1 MAREMINDMDI
12 ENVVGGSIVFSTDHT
27 TCGLNCNDQCKVN
40 DFDAALQ
47 FIKDNYSTMSEKD
60 IMRNLVA
67 RGYITR
73 L

>member
-27 TCGLNCNDQCKVN
+27 TCGLNCNNQCKVN
-40 DFDAALQ
+40 DFDGALQ
-47 FIKDNYSTMSEKD
+47 FIKDNYNTMSERD

-67 RGYITR
+67 QGYITR

>member
-1 MAREMINDMDI
+1 MEREKIGEQI
-12 ENVVGGSIVFSTDHT
+12 AEEVVGGSIVFSTDHT
-27 TCGLNCNDQCKVN
+27 TCGLNCNNQCKVN
-40 DFDAALQ
+40 DYDGALK
-47 FIKDNYSTMSEKD
+47 FIKEHYYTMSEKD